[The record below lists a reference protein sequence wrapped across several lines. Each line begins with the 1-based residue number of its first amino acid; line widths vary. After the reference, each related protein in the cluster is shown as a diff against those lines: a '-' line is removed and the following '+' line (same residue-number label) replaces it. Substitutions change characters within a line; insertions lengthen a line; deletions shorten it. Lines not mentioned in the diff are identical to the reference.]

1 MAVSSP
7 VEFRLASTNSLG
19 IRPPCLYMR
28 KREARGLNLPFL
40 AAFAFAG
47 HLRACPARLGQP
59 DRNGLLT
66 AGDFLARSAAAERAA
81 LTLAHHLL
89 DLLRCLSAV
98 LSTPTLFRHQS
109 SPVWYLATL
118 SQ

>member
-1 MAVSSP
+1 MRSP
-7 VEFRLASTNSLG
+7 LSLYAKKGDRVAQWPSRLPLLA
-19 IRPPCLYMR
+19 
-28 KREARGLNLPFL
+28 

-47 HLRACPARLGQP
+47 HLRACPARLGQH

-81 LTLAHHLL
+81 LPLAHHLL

-98 LSTPTLFRHQS
+98 LSTPALFRHQS